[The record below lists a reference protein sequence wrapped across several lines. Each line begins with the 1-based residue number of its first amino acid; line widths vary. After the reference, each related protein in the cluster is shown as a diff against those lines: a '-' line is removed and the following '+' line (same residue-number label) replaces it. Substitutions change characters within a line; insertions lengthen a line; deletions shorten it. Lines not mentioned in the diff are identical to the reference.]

1 MALALQR
8 TLAPASGYPE
18 RTLPVGA
25 EPRLNITVVFTNV
38 QSTLSALKKAGTLAN
53 KLGSR
58 ITLVVP
64 QVVPYPCP
72 LESPPELL
80 DWNERRFHVIAE
92 ESAVETAVQLYLCRD
107 RLTTLFSVLGPHS
120 VVVIGG
126 RKRWWPTQESKLAR
140 QLCGA
145 GHEVI
150 FAETE

>member
-8 TLAPASGYPE
+8 TLAPASGQPQ
-18 RTLPVGA
+18 RTPPNNA

-38 QSTLSALKKAGTLAN
+38 EATLSALKKAGTLAN
-53 KLGSR
+53 RLHSR

-64 QVVPYPCP
+64 QVVPYPLP
-72 LESPPELL
+72 LKSPPVLL

-107 RLTTLFSVLGPHS
+107 RLTALLNVLDPHS

-126 RKRWWPTQESKLAR
+126 RKHWWPTQASKLAR
-140 QLCGA
+140 QLRSA
-145 GHEVI
+145 GHEVV
-150 FAETE
+150 FAEME